1 MQISAPAAPGLC
13 AFLDTQAHIVGCA
26 GIATAVVNRSGL
38 VQAERVL
45 WGPTGK
51 GALALD

>member
-1 MQISAPAAPGLC
+1 MQISASAAMGLPAFPN
-13 AFLDTQAHIVGCA
+13 TQAHIVGCA
-26 GIATAVVNRSGL
+26 GIATAVVNRRGL

-51 GALALD
+51 GAFALD